1 MSTFIT
7 RIDQGGMYSVIK
19 SILDRLIA
27 AILIILG
34 VFPVLL
40 LGWVGS
46 LMDRSSILFRQV
58 RSGKSGKPFTLYKLR
73 TMKEGEV
80 TPFGRFLRRWS
91 IDELPQLWNIV
102 KGDMSLVGPRPL
114 LVEYDAHYSAVQ
126 KRRLEVKPGITGL
139 SQVNGRNS
147 IGWERRFELD
157 VQYVEKQSFWLDC
170 KILMK
175 TMVQLFDKKSSD
187 FHLNQLPKFS
197 EQQKRSD

>member
-1 MSTFIT
+1 
-7 RIDQGGMYSVIK
+7 MYSVIK

>member
-1 MSTFIT
+1 M
-7 RIDQGGMYSVIK
+7 IK

>member
-19 SILDRLIA
+19 SILDRLLA
-27 AILIILG
+27 AILMLLG

-91 IDELPQLWNIV
+91 IDELPQLWNV
-102 KGDMSLVGPRPL
+102 LKGDMSLVGPRPL
-114 LVEYDAHYSAVQ
+114 LPEYDAHYSEFQ

-147 IGWERRFELD
+147 LSWEKRFELD
-157 VQYVEKQSFWLDC
+157 VQYVENQSFWLDC
-170 KILMK
+170 QILVK
-175 TMVQLFDKKSSD
+175 TMVQLFDKKAAD
-187 FHLNQLPKFS
+187 FHLNELPKFS
-197 EQQKRSD
+197 EQQRTR

>member
-40 LGWVGS
+40 LGWVGG

>member
-1 MSTFIT
+1 M
-7 RIDQGGMYSVIK
+7 IK

-126 KRRLEVKPGITGL
+126 KCSFL
-139 SQVNGRNS
+139 S
-147 IGWERRFELD
+147 
-157 VQYVEKQSFWLDC
+157 
-170 KILMK
+170 
-175 TMVQLFDKKSSD
+175 
-187 FHLNQLPKFS
+187 
-197 EQQKRSD
+197 

>member
-19 SILDRLIA
+19 SILDRLVA
-27 AILIILG
+27 AILMILG

-40 LGWVGS
+40 IGWVGS
-46 LMDRSSILFRQV
+46 LIDRSSILFRQV

-73 TMKEGEV
+73 TMKEGKV

-91 IDELPQLWNIV
+91 IDELPQLWNIL

-114 LVEYDAHYSAVQ
+114 LVEYDAHYSAAQ

-175 TMVQLFDKKSSD
+175 TVVQLFDKKSSD

-197 EQQKRSD
+197 EQHKRND